1 MIADWQ
7 TNKIYL
13 SVNLNEKFPK
23 TFKNLVEK
31 LKEYNYKPDLL
42 EKTFD
47 IWARDYMPIQV
58 SKTKFIEYRYDP
70 DYLQGNSNQIETREL
85 KTYSDIV
92 CDAIGL
98 KTVKTDIIIDGGN
111 VVKCE
116 NAIILTDKVVWEN
129 KRHYSEK
136 QLIKTLH
143 DLFEV
148 DKVVL
153 IPWDEDCEF
162 GHADGMLRFI
172 NNEKVLISG
181 FYEKADDEL
190 KKWILDSLE
199 KAKIDWEWLRVSE
212 KEIEDNIAYINFL
225 QTKDL
230 LLVPSLNRPEDDEA
244 IKQISKYFPE
254 YSSKNRIDRV
264 DMREVFQFDGALNC
278 ITWTIKN
285 DKQIL

>member
-13 SVNLNEKFPK
+13 SVKLNEKFPK
-23 TFKNLVEK
+23 TFENLVEK

-58 SKTKFIEYRYDP
+58 STYKFIEYRYDP
-70 DYLQGNSNQIETREL
+70 DYLQGSSKQIETREL
-85 KTYSDIV
+85 KTYPDLV

-111 VVKCE
+111 VVKSE

-136 QLIKTLH
+136 QLIKKLY

-153 IPWDEDCEF
+153 IPWDKECEF

-181 FYEKADDEL
+181 FYETANDEL
-190 KKWILDSLE
+190 KKLILNLLE

-225 QTKDL
+225 QTQDL
-230 LLVPSLNRPEDDEA
+230 IIIPSLNRPEDDEA
-244 IKQISKYFPE
+244 IKQISKHFPE

-278 ITWTIKN
+278 ITWTIKE
-285 DKQIL
+285 

>member
-13 SVNLNEKFPK
+13 SVILNEKFPK

-31 LKEYNYKPDLL
+31 LKDHNYKPDML

-58 SKTKFIEYRYDP
+58 SNNKFIEYRYDP
-70 DYLQGNSNQIETREL
+70 DYLQGNSDKEERREL
-85 KTYSDIV
+85 KTYPDIV

-98 KTVKTDIIIDGGN
+98 KTVKTDVIIDGGN
-111 VVKCE
+111 VVKSE

-136 QLIKTLH
+136 QLIKKLY

-153 IPWDEDCEF
+153 IPRDKKCEF

-181 FYEKADDEL
+181 FYETANDEL
-190 KKWILDSLE
+190 KKWILNSLE
-199 KAKIDWEWLRVSE
+199 KAKIDCEWLKVSE

-230 LLVPSLNRPEDDEA
+230 ILIPSLNRPEDDEA
-244 IKQISKYFPE
+244 IKQISKHFPE

-278 ITWTIKN
+278 ISWTIKE
-285 DKQIL
+285 

>member
-13 SVNLNEKFPK
+13 SVNLNEKFPN

-31 LKEYNYKPDLL
+31 LKDYNYTPDIL
-42 EKTFD
+42 EKTND

-58 SKTKFIEYRYDP
+58 SNNKFIEYRYDP
-70 DYLQGNSNQIETREL
+70 DYLQGDSDEEETREL
-85 KTYSDIV
+85 KTYPDIV

-98 KTVKTDIIIDGGN
+98 KTIKTDVIIDGGN
-111 VVKCE
+111 VVKSE

-136 QLIKTLH
+136 QLIKKLH
-143 DLFEV
+143 EIFEV
-148 DKVVL
+148 EKVVL
-153 IPWDEDCEF
+153 IPWDDECVF

-181 FYEKADDEL
+181 FYETADDEF
-190 KKWILDSLE
+190 KKWILESLE
-199 KAKIDWEWLRVSE
+199 KAKLDWDWLRVSE
-212 KEIEDNIAYINFL
+212 NEAEDNIAYINFL

-230 LLVPSLNRPEDDEA
+230 IIVPTLNLPEDEVA
-244 IKQISKYFPE
+244 MKQIAKFFPE
-254 YSSKNRIDRV
+254 YSSKKRIDKV
-264 DMREVFQFDGALNC
+264 DMTEVFQLDGALNC
-278 ITWTIKN
+278 ITWTIKE
-285 DKQIL
+285 